1 MSGPNAE
8 NQTSAQ
14 DPDKLAYR
22 LPRHIWPISYHIDL
36 HTDPGRADF
45 QGAVTIEM
53 DVQRE
58 SSAIEMHARD
68 LQITE
73 ARLDSGGGPVPLGV
87 ELDPERQRVI
97 FTPQGG
103 ASVPPGRATLHATF
117 AGRPSPNLHGLY
129 LATDGHERMICTQ
142 CEATDARAIFP
153 CFDEPEFKAS
163 LTWTLRTGP
172 GLVALSNGAL
182 AGIDKLE
189 GTIEAGGAGGAGLV
203 HRFRPTR
210 KVASYLAALVVGDLE
225 GSEETVVRG
234 TPIRV
239 WGPRGKV
246 AQTRFAHEF
255 TERLLPWY
263 EDYFDYAYP
272 YGKYDQVGVPG
283 FDAGAMEN
291 IGLVLFRQNLL
302 LMDPRTTSWRQE
314 KMVARVV
321 AHEFAHMWFGNL
333 VTMRW
338 WDDLWLNEAFAEWMA
353 HKATDALSP
362 GYLVWSDFQDDKN
375 RALIDDA
382 LPTTHPIW
390 TPVQT
395 PAEAIEMFD
404 AITYQKGCAVM
415 RMLENFLGEAPFREG
430 LRRYMKDYAE
440 SNAAGPD
447 LWQKLSEASGHNV
460 GELMGSWVTQSGF
473 PLLSVSLR
481 DGRLRLSQR
490 RFYSSPRDMA
500 APCAQRWHVPVVVR
514 YEDDE
519 GTKEHRFIL
528 RAEGADPDAQEQITE
543 EALPSRGEI
552 RWCYANAGEV
562 GFYRQDPDAAL
573 REALLRHAERLQPV
587 EQMGFIED
595 QWALVRNATHAIE
608 PFLQVLARFA
618 VVRDHNVLR
627 AVVDRLGTLDLLL
640 KDAGDR
646 EARLRFRGWVAEL
659 LCGQLEELGYSVQPG
674 EDQNTI
680 QRRAM
685 LAGAVAS
692 LARVPAS
699 IEKAQTFAELE
710 RLDPRAVDPN
720 LAGVF
725 VGVAAKFGDAE
736 RYDEFVRTYLSRKAG
751 GATPQETLRY
761 LYSLAAFRWEGLVQR
776 TLTLIEDG
784 TIPQESIGPVL
795 GQLLSQRHAQEHAW
809 QHLKAG
815 WLNLRERIGDMGL
828 SRVVEAVGH
837 LRPVHREDIVAFFQK
852 NPPRGADRALA
863 RALEAMD
870 QREELRQRVTPELL
884 RYFLSRP

>member
-1 MSGPNAE
+1 MSGPNSQT
-8 NQTSAQ
+8 QTSAQ
-14 DPDKLAYR
+14 DPDALASAYR

-45 QGAVTIEM
+45 QGAVTIEL
-53 DVQRE
+53 DVRQK
-58 SSAIEMHARD
+58 SASIEMHARD
-68 LQITE
+68 LSIQE
-73 ARLDSGGGPVPLGV
+73 ARLEGGGPLRV
-87 ELDPERQRVI
+87 ELDPDRQRVV
-97 FTPQGG
+97 FTPEAPNTPG
-103 ASVPPGRATLHATF
+103 AKAEIPAGRATLHVTF
-117 AGRPSPNLHGLY
+117 TGRPSPNLHGLY

-182 AGIDKLE
+182 ERIDE
-189 GTIEAGGAGGAGLV
+189 EPGAGLV
-203 HRFRPTR
+203 HRFRSTR

-263 EDYFDYAYP
+263 EDYFDCAYP

-314 KMVARVV
+314 KMVARVI

-353 HKATDALSP
+353 HKATDAISP

-375 RALIDDA
+375 RALVDDA

-390 TPVQT
+390 TPVKT
-395 PAEAIEMFD
+395 PDEAIEMFD

-415 RMLENFLGEAPFREG
+415 RMLENFLGEAPFRQG

-447 LWQKLSEASGHNV
+447 LWQKLAEASGLDV

-473 PLLSVSLR
+473 PLISVSLR
-481 DGRLRLSQR
+481 GDRLRLRQR

-500 APCAQRWHVPVVVR
+500 APCAQRWHVPVVAR

-519 GTKEHRFIL
+519 GIKEHRFIL
-528 RAEGADPDAQEQITE
+528 RPGGHDETDEGAE
-543 EALPSRGEI
+543 EALPARGRI

-573 REALLRHAERLQPV
+573 REALLAHAERLLPV

-595 QWALVRNATHAIE
+595 QWSLVRSGTQAIE
-608 PFLQVLARFA
+608 PFLQVLSRFA
-618 VVRDHNVLR
+618 LVKDHNVLR
-627 AVVDRLGTLDLLL
+627 AVVDRLGALDLLI

-659 LCGQLEELGYSVQPG
+659 LCGQLEELGYSVLPG
-674 EDQNTI
+674 EEQNTI

-699 IEKAQTFAELE
+699 IERAQTFAELE

-761 LYSLAAFRWEGLVQR
+761 LYSLAAFRWEGLVQK
-776 TLTLIEDG
+776 TLSLIEDG

-795 GQLLSQRHAQEHAW
+795 GQLLAQRHAQEHAW

-837 LRPVHREDIVAFFQK
+837 LRPVHREDIVAFFQM

-870 QREELRQRVTPELL
+870 QREELRQRVTPGLL